1 MTPDT
6 YDQIRHEIHALALD
20 LCTVYR
26 AGELTESDAKE
37 LARMLSAVRLY
48 LKPQP
53 KGTEQ

>member
-6 YDQIRHEIHALALD
+6 YDLIQHEIHALALD
-20 LCTVYR
+20 LRTVYV
-26 AGELTESDAKE
+26 AGELTEPDAKE

-53 KGTEQ
+53 KGTPQ